1 MKCIRRILN
10 GSLRKPVLCTYHV
23 IGLVLGAKTSHG
35 PKKCPFLWSTYSKL
49 KEDINNV
56 LVSDMYYKEKQR
68 KRYLR

>member
-35 PKKCPFLWSTYSKL
+35 PK
-49 KEDINNV
+49 NV
-56 LVSDMYYKEKQR
+56 HSCGAHILS
-68 KRYLR
+68 